1 MRIGWVAIGNENT
14 GSTRNFVINT
24 HIYLKKIGLDSFI
37 LSLNPYY
44 FPDILNDINKIK
56 TSIITN
62 NLTHV
67 IFQKVLGPKAKELV
81 KFCKENYIKT
91 IYNNGDW
98 YYEDF
103 YKEFDLIFV
112 GSSYIK
118 NILINEYKLKNVEI
132 MYDMLETSTSFF
144 KNHINKEKL
153 TLGWFG
159 NKGKILEF
167 SSFINKLSL
176 PFSYEVISISNTL
189 PTDKIRATIEMG
201 DGTAAPWDID
211 LLYKILYTSVD
222 ILILPINITEEN
234 KKIQYAKTANRLFP
248 ALQIGIPVVC
258 TPIPSYT
265 EVITNGVNGVLC
277 SNIEEWKEQL
287 FNLKKIEL
295 RNSLAKKGIEIITKF
310 YPEKIVNYFL
320 EKIK

>member
-1 MRIGWVAIGNENT
+1 
-14 GSTRNFVINT
+14 
-24 HIYLKKIGLDSFI
+24 
-37 LSLNPYY
+37 
-44 FPDILNDINKIK
+44 
-56 TSIITN
+56 
-62 NLTHV
+62 
-67 IFQKVLGPKAKELV
+67 LV